1 MSYTRD
7 PRDYKY
13 GTTSEN
19 VRELQEKLIDAGH
32 DIKADGVFGEKT
44 RKAILTFE
52 QDLTL
57 SNSTSF
63 CVDRVTMEYL
73 FNGGVLTP
81 PKPPEPSIGV
91 PKGKGMFVRSWKHC
105 ESPEALRER
114 VRSAGLGW
122 VCILRL
128 WQHEDEDD
136 NLANGSGWDGHGL
149 DEFLAVLKDENC
161 DLWIWGWPLPGR
173 EEEFVAQMD
182 NTAQDWGALGIIL
195 DCEGPWQG
203 HSAKKLMDLSLATG
217 YTIGVTS
224 YGAPWFHP
232 GLPMDDWARADF
244 GIPQIYESEGT
255 WDQEY
260 PEESVNTWQQAGFR
274 HVVPASSA
282 FGTETHMES
291 LLRRTPTPEGSIVWW
306 DWYNAGLQPYRWE
319 VVSEYEITQTA

>member
-136 NLANGSGWDGHGL
+136 NLATANFVARLTGRTDPSGKLNETGGCGPYLKGFPANVFAETAAAQVIQFDGTPDRQSGWYYHTTSNTIYANVGEEHLPFNYGG
-149 DEFLAVLKDENC
+149 A
-161 DLWIWGWPLPGR
+161 DLVGTDIKTL
-173 EEEFVAQMD
+173 
-182 NTAQDWGALGIIL
+182 I
-195 DCEGPWQG
+195 
-203 HSAKKLMDLSLATG
+203 AT
-217 YTIGVTS
+217 
-224 YGAPWFHP
+224 P
-232 GLPMDDWARADF
+232 
-244 GIPQIYESEGT
+244 
-255 WDQEY
+255 
-260 PEESVNTWQQAGFR
+260 
-274 HVVPASSA
+274 
-282 FGTETHMES
+282 
-291 LLRRTPTPEGSIVWW
+291 
-306 DWYNAGLQPYRWE
+306 
-319 VVSEYEITQTA
+319 